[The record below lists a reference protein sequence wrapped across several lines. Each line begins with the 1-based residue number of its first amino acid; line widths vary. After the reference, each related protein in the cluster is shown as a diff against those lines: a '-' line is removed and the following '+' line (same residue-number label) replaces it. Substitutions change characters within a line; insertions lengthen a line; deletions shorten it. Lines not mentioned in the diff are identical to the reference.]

1 MLLIFSTTLADNS
14 IATFSLLQAA
24 ATSGSTATSTAQAA
38 GLLSMVQARN
48 MLSHSVE
55 CLMVDRSNASVSKLL
70 PVAKG
75 AFCCKSSA

>member
-1 MLLIFSTTLADNS
+1 MLLVFSTTLADNS

-55 CLMVDRSNASVSKLL
+55 
-70 PVAKG
+70 
-75 AFCCKSSA
+75 